1 MASAILEKVLKIYL
15 AVAGLQTPLQMS
27 KNDFT
32 KGHNRGEIHIS
43 PKQIKGPIMYTI
55 QFFLKDQITLCDTK
69 VWQRR
74 MTSMT
79 AQMPILN

>member
-32 KGHNRGEIHIS
+32 KGHKRGEVRIS
-43 PKQIKGPIMYTI
+43 PKQIKDPIVYTI
-55 QFFLKDQITLCDTK
+55 QFSLKGSNNTF
-69 VWQRR
+69 
-74 MTSMT
+74 
-79 AQMPILN
+79 

>member
-1 MASAILEKVLKIYL
+1 MEKVLKIYL

-43 PKQIKGPIMYTI
+43 PKQIKGPITYTI
-55 QFFLKDQITLCDTK
+55 QFFLKDQITLSDTK

-79 AQMPILN
+79 P